1 MTILELLATQDWVIK
16 TLAVAFVLATVII
29 LEKLYQLIRMTRL
42 IKNLDADHL
51 EKAKMPIIKN
61 ALDSIDSFSGKEKV
75 LYNANIGVQLEK
87 IDQYLMR
94 YVGVIGLVAILSP
107 MLGLIGTFFGVWHVF
122 EGVGSFG
129 LNDPASIARGIKEV
143 LGDTMVGLMV
153 AIYAT
158 IAYRLL
164 ELWVRQLSVKFEE
177 KLYHYIGFRD
187 EA

>member
-1 MTILELLATQDWVIK
+1 MNLIELWTTQDWVIK
-16 TLAVAFVLATVII
+16 TLMVAFFVATIII
-29 LEKLYQLIRMTRL
+29 LEKLYQLIRMTNI

-61 ALDSIDSFSGKEKV
+61 ALDSIDSFADKDKA

-94 YVGVIGLVAILSP
+94 YVGAIGLIAILSP

-129 LNDPASIARGIKEV
+129 LNNPGAIARGIKEV
-143 LGDTMVGLMV
+143 LIDTMAGLMV
-153 AIYAT
+153 AIYGT

-187 EA
+187 AP

>member
-1 MTILELLATQDWVIK
+1 MNILELWIEQDMVIK
-16 TLAVAFVLATVII
+16 TLIIAFFVASVII
-29 LEKLYQLIRMTRL
+29 LEKLYQLIRMTNI
-42 IKNLDADHL
+42 IKNLDEEHL
-51 EKAKMPIIKN
+51 EKTNMSVIKN
-61 ALDSIDSFSGKEKV
+61 ALVSIDSFAQKEKV

-87 IDQYLMR
+87 IDQYLMK
-94 YVGVIGLVAILSP
+94 YIGILGLIAILSP

-129 LNDPASIARGIKEV
+129 LNNPGAIARGIKEV
-143 LGDTMVGLMV
+143 LADTMAGLMV